1 MGVPLK
7 GLLGKTKR
15 AIVVNGQL
23 LKAEKRRVV
32 VSLNRYRTEYA
43 LMGTS
48 TVYSE
53 EKGDKLILNRIAEF
67 DQRYRIMSD
76 LKAVPSLNSPDEENQ
91 FEIYVDPYT
100 GAIIIESPTYKALY
114 SPHMHEIGV
123 QHTPQ
128 VAEAVL
134 SFVREYTINYMD
146 LFLHL
151 FSRRISSPY
160 SPISTR
166 CHFVAGFFQPLMVE
180 SSAIRSP
187 FSFGQHK
194 WFYDL
199 FADEEKFLER
209 SYDSSRKLNL
219 SCVALCDIA
228 SKFNAKVIPEFKRE
242 VWMFMC
248 LFTILNQIDKEDALQ
263 LRNAHDRLFQGI
275 MEGADERLLLAN
287 MMQYVDRI
295 RKAVRLA

>member
-23 LKAEKRRVV
+23 LKVDHRRVV

-48 TVYSE
+48 TVYEE
-53 EKGDKLILNRIAEF
+53 EKGDKLILDKLAEF
-67 DQRYRIMSD
+67 DLRYRIMAE
-76 LKAVPSLNSPDEENQ
+76 LKAVPTLDSNGNENQ

-114 SPHMHEIGV
+114 SPHMHEVGV

-134 SFVREYTINYMD
+134 SFVKEYTINYMD
-146 LFLHL
+146 LFTHL

-160 SPISTR
+160 SPITTR

-180 SSAIRSP
+180 SSALRSP
-187 FSFGQHK
+187 FGFGQHK

-199 FADEEKFLER
+199 FVDEEKFLER
-209 SYDSSRKLNL
+209 SYDSPRKLNL

-228 SKFNAKVIPEFKRE
+228 TKFGAKVIPEFKRE
-242 VWMFMC
+242 NWMFMC
-248 LFTILNQIDKEDALQ
+248 LFTILNQIDKDAALQ
-263 LRNAHDRLFQGI
+263 LRNEYGRIFQGI
-275 MEGADERLLLAN
+275 MDDEDMRLLLGN

>member
-23 LKAEKRRVV
+23 LKVDRRRVV

-53 EKGDKLILNRIAEF
+53 EKGDKLILDRITEF
-67 DQRYRIMSD
+67 DTKYRIMAE
-76 LKAVPSLNSPDEENQ
+76 LKAIPALDDAGNANQ

-114 SPHMHEIGV
+114 SPHMHEVGV

-134 SFVREYTINYMD
+134 SFVQEYTMNYMD
-146 LFLHL
+146 LFTHL
-151 FSRRISSPY
+151 FSRRIASPY
-160 SPISTR
+160 SPITTR

-180 SSAIRSP
+180 SSALRSP

-199 FADEEKFLER
+199 FASEEKFLER

-228 SKFNAKVIPEFKRE
+228 TKFSAKVIPEFKRE
-242 VWMFMC
+242 TWMFMC
-248 LFTILNQIDKEDALQ
+248 LFTILNQIDKDAALQ
-263 LRNAHDRLFQGI
+263 LRNDYGRIFQGI
-275 MEGADERLLLAN
+275 MEDEDTRLLLGN